1 MAMASNK
8 SERYQIIGKKKK
20 NFKVILIFQDSSEYE
35 FYLSKNEAN
44 KSHFLKN
51 IINDL
56 DESVERMIM
65 YVDSTLYKN
74 IRFIDIQMFILL
86 LTGKKDVSIYT
97 IRDNN
102 KLNYKD
108 IWRLCN
114 SFMVDEEL
122 PFVDV
127 LNKYYNPQSIPDII

>member
-1 MAMASNK
+1 MASNK
-8 SERYQIIGKKKK
+8 SEKVQIMGKRKK
-20 NFKVILIFQDSSEYE
+20 NFKVILIFQDASEYK

-44 KSHFLKN
+44 KSHFLEN
-51 IINDL
+51 IINEL

-65 YVDSTLYKN
+65 YVDSSLYRN

-86 LTGKKDVSIYT
+86 LTGKKDVYRYG
-97 IRDNN
+97 IRDE
-102 KLNYKD
+102 KKQNYKD

-122 PFVDV
+122 PFVKV
-127 LNKYYNPQSIPDII
+127 LNEYYNPQANPEIV